1 MNLIKLISILMMFF
15 PVLSFANSEFTP
27 GKVSKIILHDWGR
40 VLVYLDNGINTVENC
55 EKKSG
60 FVLDRGNQH
69 FAEMYSSLLSE
80 YHAGTKVG
88 GWVNGC
94 DSLHKAPVLSRLDL
108 MPK

>member
-1 MNLIKLISILMMFF
+1 MRLIKLIVVLIMFF
-15 PVLSFANSEFTP
+15 PALSCANSVFTP

-40 VLVYLDNGINTVENC
+40 VLVYLDSGINTNEGC
-55 EKKSG
+55 EKKAAI
-60 FVLDRGNQH
+60 VLDRGNQH
-69 FAEMYSSLLSE
+69 FAEMYSSLLSA

-94 DSLHKAPVLSRLDL
+94 DNLHKAPVLSRLDL